1 MGVDRALNN
10 LNIETVGTE
19 EEATEQLEAAL
30 GMEVE
35 ETGEGEEWGDGT
47 LRALEFLEFLAQDSE
62 PSGTTPIDARN
73 RFNKLSRLAMLWT
86 VRNLWPAGERFVL
99 NFYRHWAQLLLRK
112 PGDPSVTILIQEG
125 ITQGDPSRWYCTGSP
140 SSLFPMS

>member
-1 MGVDRALNN
+1 MEEAVSAEGEEETVGVDRALNN

-86 VRNLWPAGERFVL
+86 VRHHWPVGTSYAF
-99 NFYRHWAQLLLRK
+99 
-112 PGDPSVTILIQEG
+112 D
-125 ITQGDPSRWYCTGSP
+125 
-140 SSLFPMS
+140 